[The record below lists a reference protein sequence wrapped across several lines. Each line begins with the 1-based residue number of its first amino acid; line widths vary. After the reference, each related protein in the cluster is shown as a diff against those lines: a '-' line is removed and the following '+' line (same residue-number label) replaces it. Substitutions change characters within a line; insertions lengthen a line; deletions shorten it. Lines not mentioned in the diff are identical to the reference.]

1 MAFECRVGGGGKLI
15 AMWMRAALAGIF
27 LVQAAWGSG
36 WTVAA
41 NAHFEVYTD
50 AGGERARAS
59 LEWLEQLRGW
69 LIRETGLRPDRLR
82 PARVIGFAT
91 ALEYSPFRLRETADA
106 YYIGTEGRDY
116 IVMTMGETRAFAVAA
131 HEYAHMAL
139 HSAGLRLPPWLDEGL
154 ADVFASAAEE
164 GGKAPGHVDVLRRRT
179 WLPVAELLRIG
190 AAERERQSPEQGSVF
205 YAESWA
211 LTGMLAG
218 APEYRA
224 KLRSFVT
231 ALALGT
237 SCEAALATIYGKTPA
252 QLEAEL
258 RSWVARGATT
268 ARIVPPPAE
277 TSAAT
282 VVEVAPDRVRLLI
295 ATLLLDAGERGR
307 AEAVYRELSSDD
319 GDVQAGLGMLAYYD
333 GDRAAAREHWRKA
346 LALGTHDDAL
356 CFRYAAVADL
366 AGAPPAEIRPIL
378 ERAIALRPE
387 FDDARF
393 RLAMLDKNEERFD
406 EAIAQLRAMREVAPA
421 RAFAYWSALSDAL
434 NATERFDEAEAAA
447 KTAGQCATTVEERA
461 RAAEQEYT
469 ARTEVVPQLMPDAS
483 GRPRMV
489 AARVPRGRSADWNP
503 FVDPRDDVRR
513 TDGAL
518 REIQCG
524 EGPSRFVV
532 ETAAG
537 RIALTIPDPTRVQ
550 MRNAPEEFTCGPQ
563 DGRKVSVVYAAGE
576 SGGVL
581 RGIEFR

>member
-1 MAFECRVGGGGKLI
+1 
-15 AMWMRAALAGIF
+15 MWTRLALAGV
-27 LVQAAWGSG
+27 LLAGAASGSG

-50 AGGERARAS
+50 AGGDRARAS
-59 LEWLEQLRGW
+59 LDWLQQLRGW

-91 ALEYSPFRLRETADA
+91 PLEYSPFRLRETADA

-116 IVMTMGETRAFAVAA
+116 IVMTMGGARAFEIAA

-164 GGKAPGHVDVLRRRT
+164 GGKAPGHVDALRRRP
-179 WLPVAELLRIG
+179 WLPIAELLRIG
-190 AAERERQSPEQGSVF
+190 AAERERQTPEQGSLF

-218 APEYRA
+218 APEYRER
-224 KLRSFVT
+224 LRSFVT

-237 SCEAALATIYGKTPA
+237 PGEAALSTIYGKTPG

-258 RSWVARGATT
+258 RAWVARGATT
-268 ARIVPPPAE
+268 ARIVPPPVE
-277 TSAAT
+277 TPAGAAA
-282 VVEVAPDRVRLLI
+282 EVAPERVRLLI
-295 ATLLLDAGERGR
+295 ATLLLDAGEHGR
-307 AEAVYRELSSDD
+307 AETVYRELSPDD
-319 GDVQAGLGMLAYYD
+319 ADVQAGLGMLAYYA
-333 GDRAAAREHWRKA
+333 GDCDAAREHWRKA
-346 LALGTHDDAL
+346 IALGTTDDAL
-356 CFRYAAVADL
+356 CFRYAALADV
-366 AGAPPAEIRPIL
+366 AGASAAELRPVL
-378 ERAIALRPE
+378 ERAIAIRAD

-393 RLAMLDKNEERFD
+393 RLAILDKNEERFD
-406 EAIAQLRAMREVAPA
+406 EAIAQLRAMREIAPA

-434 NATERFDEAEAAA
+434 NSAGKFDEAEAAA
-447 KTAGQCATTVEERA
+447 KTAGRHASTAEEQT
-461 RAAEQEYT
+461 RAADQELV
-469 ARTEVVPQLMPDAS
+469 ARTEVVPQLMPDAN

-489 AARVPRGRSADWNP
+489 AARVPRGRSAEWNP

-513 TDGAL
+513 TEGAL

-524 EGPSRFVV
+524 AGPTRFLV

-537 RIALTIPDPTRVQ
+537 RISLTIPDPSRVQ
-550 MRNAPEEFTCGPQ
+550 MRNAPEDFTCGPQ

-576 SGGVL
+576 GGGVL
-581 RGIEFR
+581 RGIDFR